1 MRVTV
6 SHRLTPIWRTIE
18 SSWSAVEHRKD
29 GITELVRRLR
39 MRWCNWITTLPLPN
53 PKLRLWRRLLFL
65 FRFIA
70 GFKSA
75 ICVTESIAVG
85 IGIEEGDITHST
97 IQFYATHSLTH
108 PSRPSQ
114 PTLVQFISHILL
126 PYSNINKNI

>member
-6 SHRLTPIWRTIE
+6 SHRLTPTWRTIE

-39 MRWCNWITTLPLPN
+39 MRWCSWITTLPLPN
-53 PKLRLWRRLLFL
+53 PKWRLWRRLLFL
-65 FRFIA
+65 FRFIG

-85 IGIEEGDITHST
+85 IGIGIEEGDITHST
-97 IQFYATHSLTH
+97 IQLCNSLTH
-108 PSRPSQ
+108 PSRPTQ
-114 PTLVQFISHILL
+114 PTLVSPTYFTHTPSLL
-126 PYSNINKNI
+126 KYK